1 MKTWSL
7 RFIFVAVVSLIPGAL
22 AAQPQ
27 SAVIRGRVAG
37 ADRQPVAGAVVTLLD
52 RLGSPIAATQTEAD
66 GSFQL
71 ENVPPG
77 TYTLLAE
84 APPQRSD
91 ARVVAVQTPLPIDV
105 QLTLAAHVAE
115 SVIVQGTAE
124 AQVTTRMTIAGD
136 AIRQLPTRMPSRGVQ
151 QVLATLPGWGSE
163 DNGLLHVRGVD
174 DGVLYVEDGLPVYD
188 RMDALFGIAPDPA
201 SIGSLNVL
209 TGYIPPEY
217 GLKSGA
223 VIEVQSSTTPRTEWV
238 GTVDTGIGSDAVRS
252 LRGFGG
258 GPVGG
263 RANLGVS
270 VTSDRSDRFL
280 DPVHPDN
287 LHNEGNVLS
296 SEVHLNVLATD
307 ANLVKVDVTG
317 GRSRYEVP
325 HGEAQEDAGQDQR
338 QRVVQHSQSASWQ
351 RAWSDAAVSRLA
363 AYRRHVDA
371 DLLGSPGDLP
381 LSARSD
387 RQQARTGLIAGLT
400 YERRRHTLKF
410 GFEVGHLTLRE
421 DFSFAV
427 TNPQKAEA
435 AGISERAAEF
445 GVANPFRFA
454 DQANRGQW
462 SFYAQ
467 DRVRGTDRFT
477 VDFGLRFN
485 RTHLLIPASQWSPRV
500 GVAYAWPGATT
511 TLRASLNRFFQPPQ
525 PEHLLLASSAGAR
538 ALSPFAAEASSGNS
552 GGANLEPERQTAWEV
567 GIDRW
572 FAGAIRLDTALW
584 SRHVAQLRGP
594 ERLFW
599 HDNHLSEQRGE
610 RYRARLG
617 FTRRGTQVSRLVV
630 VCQLHTVESG
640 AGWPDQRRTLPG
652 REHSLEISAGT
663 RFTPDH
669 DQRHLG
675 AAGLIY
681 QSGGRGFSASVAAR
695 YKSGTPL
702 EVDDDDIADLTKRP
716 GAELVDSEKGRVRAR
731 TVFDLSLSQTLHRGR
746 RIDTSVR
753 ISVLNLANHAFALNF
768 GNPFSGTH
776 FGAPRTLRADLRIGL
791 R

>member
-217 GLKSGA
+217 RLKSGA

-477 VDFGLRFN
+477 VDFGLRFD

-552 GGANLEPERQTAWEV
+552 GGADLEPERQTAWEV

-572 FAGAIRLDTALW
+572 FAGAIRLDTAYW
-584 SRHVAQLRGP
+584 SRHVRNYADPNVFFGTTIIFPNSVASGTARGWDLRVEVP
-594 ERLFW
+594 
-599 HDNHLSEQRGE
+599 
-610 RYRARLG
+610 RYRGWSSYASYTLSKVE
-617 FTRRGTQVSRLVV
+617 QVGPINGGLF
-630 VCQLHTVESG
+630 LE
-640 AGWPDQRRTLPG
+640 
-652 REHSLEISAGT
+652 EHSLEISAGT

-695 YKSGTPL
+695 YESGTPL

-716 GAELVDSEKGRVRAR
+716 GAQLVDSEKGRVRAR

-753 ISVLNLANHAFALNF
+753 LSVLNLANHAFALNF

>member
-27 SAVIRGRVAG
+27 SAIIRGRVAG
-37 ADRQPVAGAVVTLLD
+37 ADGQPVAGAAVTLLD

-223 VIEVQSSTTPRTEWV
+223 VIEVQSSTTPRTAWV

-252 LRGFGG
+252 LRGFGE

-454 DQANRGQW
+454 DQTNRGQW

-477 VDFGLRFN
+477 VDFGLRFD

-552 GGANLEPERQTAWEV
+552 GGADLEPERQTAWEV

-572 FAGAIRLDTALW
+572 FAGAIRLDTAYW
-584 SRHVAQLRGP
+584 SRHVRNYADPNVFFGTTIIFPNSVASGTARGWDLRVEVP
-594 ERLFW
+594 
-599 HDNHLSEQRGE
+599 
-610 RYRARLG
+610 RYRGWSSYASYTLSKVE
-617 FTRRGTQVSRLVV
+617 QVGPINGGLF
-630 VCQLHTVESG
+630 LE
-640 AGWPDQRRTLPG
+640 
-652 REHSLEISAGT
+652 EHSLEISAGT

-695 YKSGTPL
+695 YESGTPL

-753 ISVLNLANHAFALNF
+753 LSVLNLANHAFALNF

>member
-223 VIEVQSSTTPRTEWV
+223 VIEVQSSTTPRTAWV

-252 LRGFGG
+252 LRGFGE

-477 VDFGLRFN
+477 VDFGLRFD

-552 GGANLEPERQTAWEV
+552 GGADLEPERQTAWEV

-572 FAGAIRLDTALW
+572 FAGAIRLDTAYW
-584 SRHVAQLRGP
+584 SRHVRNYADPNVFFGTTIIFPNSVASGTARGWDLRVEVP
-594 ERLFW
+594 
-599 HDNHLSEQRGE
+599 
-610 RYRARLG
+610 RYRGWSSYASYTLSKVE
-617 FTRRGTQVSRLVV
+617 QVGPINGGLF
-630 VCQLHTVESG
+630 LE
-640 AGWPDQRRTLPG
+640 
-652 REHSLEISAGT
+652 EHSLEISAGT

-695 YKSGTPL
+695 YESGTPL

-731 TVFDLSLSQTLHRGR
+731 TLFDLSLSQTLHRGR

-753 ISVLNLANHAFALNF
+753 LSVLNLANHAFALNF